1 MEQKTQTKTN
11 VIALVVIILLVSIVG
26 GLIYWQ
32 SKKTTP
38 SSLPVSEEITRTK
51 GPGKEDSTDTIF
63 KEIESIDIGNLDQE
77 FKEIDQDL
85 NSL

>member
-11 VIALVVIILLVSIVG
+11 VIALVVIILLVLIVG

-32 SKKTTP
+32 SKRTTP
-38 SSLPVSEEITRTK
+38 PSPPVSEEITKTK